1 MSDIV
6 TTFKALADDTRVR
19 VLKLL
24 GNGEFCVCEIAFALN
39 LEQPRLSFHLRILK
53 KAGIVIDRR
62 QERWILYRLNEEDMF
77 IRFLLMA
84 ISEKISPEQARKDRE
99 RLCAFGPKGRPCPVS
114 AKKSEARKGGCKVV
128 ALTRYGA
135 MVKKKKTVSP
145 TARSIE

>member
-24 GNGEFCVCEIAFALN
+24 GDGEFCVCEIAFALG

-53 KAGIVIDRR
+53 EAGIILDRR
-62 QERWILYRLNEEDMF
+62 HERWILYRLNEEDMF

-84 ISEKISPEQARKDRE
+84 ISEKMSPEQARKDRE
-99 RLCAFGPKGRPCPVS
+99 RLCAFGSKGRPCTGADKKV
-114 AKKSEARKGGCKVV
+114 KSERAAAKSLR
-128 ALTRYGA
+128 
-135 MVKKKKTVSP
+135 
-145 TARSIE
+145 

>member
-6 TTFKALADDTRVR
+6 TLFKALADETRLR

-24 GNGEFCVCEIAFALN
+24 GRGELCVCEIAAALA

-53 KAGIVIDRR
+53 QAGFVTVRR

-84 ISEKISPEQARKDRE
+84 VGERLSPEQALRDEE
-99 RLCAFGPKGRPCPVS
+99 RLCAFGRSGRPCAGNKERAKPVS
-114 AKKSEARKGGCKVV
+114 A
-128 ALTRYGA
+128 
-135 MVKKKKTVSP
+135 
-145 TARSIE
+145 TARRRVD